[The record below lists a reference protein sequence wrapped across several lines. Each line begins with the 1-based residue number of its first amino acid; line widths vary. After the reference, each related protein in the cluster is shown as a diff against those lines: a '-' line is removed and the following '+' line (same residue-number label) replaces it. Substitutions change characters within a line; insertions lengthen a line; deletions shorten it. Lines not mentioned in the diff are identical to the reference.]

1 MVAFETLHHMKN
13 KKARKSGFMIMKLDM
28 SKAYN
33 QVEWDSLCLLMKK
46 MGFHKRWINLI
57 FGCISSVSYSILV
70 NGEPQVDIKPSRGIR
85 QRDPL
90 SLYLFLL
97 CSEGLNGLIQ
107 KHVATCDIRGFSLC
121 RDSPQISHLFFAG
134 DTLLFCQAELREVQ
148 VIKMLLGEYELAFG
162 QKINIEKTNI
172 FFGKSVCTSSKAAIK
187 TFLKI
192 LDLKEYE
199 KYLALLEN

>member
-1 MVAFETLHHMKN
+1 MT
-13 KKARKSGFMIMKLDM
+13 MKLDM
-28 SKAYN
+28 SKAYDRI
-33 QVEWDSLCLLMKK
+33 EWDFLCLLMKK

-107 KHVATCDIRGFSLC
+107 KTCGY
-121 RDSPQISHLFFAG
+121 
-134 DTLLFCQAELREVQ
+134 V
-148 VIKMLLGEYELAFG
+148 
-162 QKINIEKTNI
+162 
-172 FFGKSVCTSSKAAIK
+172 
-187 TFLKI
+187 
-192 LDLKEYE
+192 
-199 KYLALLEN
+199 

>member
-107 KHVATCDIRGFSLC
+107 KHVAMCDIRGFSLC
-121 RDSPQISHLFFAG
+121 RDSPQISHLFFAC
-134 DTLLFCQAELREVQ
+134 DTLLFCQAELREV
-148 VIKMLLGEYELAFG
+148 
-162 QKINIEKTNI
+162 
-172 FFGKSVCTSSKAAIK
+172 
-187 TFLKI
+187 
-192 LDLKEYE
+192 
-199 KYLALLEN
+199 